1 MTRAVLALHQE
12 HRATSTTGPVKHYKI
27 AGLHIAAAVP
37 LRGVPERPAAPEDI
51 SILLAQTEPPS
62 MAEAK
67 THELLPGIVM
77 LHELG
82 GDWWLEHAGRV
93 LMRVRRD
100 SMLVYRLRP
109 MPDGELSVFLLGS
122 GLGQVLQLRGTFSL
136 HGSALWYRDRG
147 VIVTGESGAGKSTT
161 AMGLLRRGAA
171 LISDDLSPLR
181 FPEKGGAE
189 VLPGYPTMKLWGD
202 ALDRFG
208 MPQGDLGRVLQGY
221 NKWVLS
227 ARDFFTDEPR
237 PVAAVF
243 QIVPAEVERVEIEQ
257 MQGMDAFITY
267 ASQVYRAKTVQVL
280 GLENAHFAFC
290 SQLAETVP
298 VYRISRP
305 HNRWTVEAVLKA
317 VEGVLQ
323 L

>member
-1 MTRAVLALHQE
+1 MDNE
-12 HRATSTTGPVKHYKI
+12 HPDTVKHYQI
-27 AGLHIAAAVP
+27 AGLHIASAVP

-77 LHELG
+77 LHEQD

-122 GLGQVLQLRGTFSL
+122 GLGQVLQLRGIFAL

-147 VIVTGESGAGKSTT
+147 LIVTGESGAGKSTT

-181 FPEKGGAE
+181 FPENGGAE

-208 MPQGDLGRVLQGY
+208 MPQGDLGQVLQGY

-227 ARDFFTDEPR
+227 AREVFTEEPR

-243 QIVPAEVERVEIEQ
+243 QLVPAEVDRVEIEH

-267 ASQVYRAKTVQVL
+267 AGQVYRMRAVPIL
-280 GLENAHFAFC
+280 GIEKEHFNFC
-290 SQLAETVP
+290 TQMAETVP
-298 VYRISRP
+298 VYRITRP
-305 HNRWTVEAVLKA
+305 HKRWTVEAVLKA

-323 L
+323 P